1 MESSQV
7 ENSIDNKYTILEKKG
22 RGATANVYLVEDKNT
37 KSKYAAKVLK
47 EKSSYFEKEIEIL
60 KKVSVLKNPFIVNL
74 VHYGEGPVKTSSKP
88 ATNNQYMVLEYA
100 SKGELFDYIY
110 CSEKGLSER
119 HAKLI
124 FHKILKGVEAIHKTG
139 ICHRDLKMQN
149 ILVDDKFDPKIC
161 DFGFGA
167 ELKGEDGSGKLKDF
181 LGTQNYAAPEIFLHR
196 PYNGVKVDIFSLGV
210 VLLNLVTC
218 KIGFL
223 QATRNDKYYR
233 CIMAKKYNNYWN
245 LVSGQI
251 GNVSKEL
258 KNLYIKMVSFAPD
271 QRPSIDDIFEDPWM
285 KEVTSLDEKSYI
297 ELEHEVFE
305 EFKKME
311 IAVLKNNETVNAQG
325 SSEVNLGNDR
335 ALGDNDV
342 EYFDLSLTPKFIQK
356 TGLNM
361 QNYMKIK
368 GDLKPCGFMNALA
381 NKIVK
386 VFGDNAK
393 IEESKNGLKFNV
405 VFEDE
410 LVDEEEPDEDIEK
423 ELEKLGLEDIDEEGL
438 TKKDCVIQIKLFQ
451 SLNGGYL
458 VRFVR
463 KGGEIEEYH
472 KNLDNIKSIVKKF
485 V

>member
-1 MESSQV
+1 MESSQ
-7 ENSIDNKYTILEKKG
+7 EANSIDSKYIILEKKG

-47 EKSSYFEKEIEIL
+47 EESPYFQKEIEIL

-74 VHYGEGPVKTSSKP
+74 VQYGEGPVKTSSKP
-88 ATNNQYMVLEYA
+88 ETNNQYVVLEYA

-110 CSEKGLSER
+110 CSEKGLSEK
-119 HAKLI
+119 HAKLV
-124 FHKILKGVEAIHKTG
+124 FYKILKGVEAMHKAG
-139 ICHRDLKMQN
+139 VCHRDLKMQN
-149 ILVDDKFDPKIC
+149 ILVDDKYNPKIC

-196 PYNGVKVDIFSLGV
+196 PYDGVKVDIFSLGV

-218 KIGFL
+218 KIGFI
-223 QATRNDKYYR
+223 QATRHDKYYR
-233 CIMAKKYNNYWN
+233 CIMAKRYNNYWN

-251 GNVSKEL
+251 GNVSEEL
-258 KNLYIKMVSFAPD
+258 KNLYIKMVSFAPE
-271 QRPSIDDIFEDPWM
+271 QRPSIDDIFKDPWM
-285 KEVTSLDEKSYI
+285 MEVTSLDEKSYN

-305 EFKKME
+305 EFKKRE
-311 IAVLKNNETVNAQG
+311 IDVLKNNETVNSEG
-325 SSEVNLGNDR
+325 SNEVSLGNDR
-335 ALGDNDV
+335 ALGDNEV
-342 EYFDLSLTPKFIQK
+342 EYFDLSLTPKLIQK

-361 QNYMKIK
+361 KNYMKIN
-368 GDLKPCGFMNALA
+368 GNLKPVEFMNALA
-381 NKIVK
+381 NQIVNN
-386 VFGDNAK
+386 FEDNAK
-393 IEESKNGLKFNV
+393 IEESKKGLKFNV

-410 LVDEEEPDEDIEK
+410 IVDEEEPDEDLEK

-438 TKKDCVIQIKLFQ
+438 AKKDCVIQIKLFQ

-472 KNLDNIKSIVKKF
+472 KNLDNIISIVKK
-485 V
+485 VV